1 MLLKSQKSKQRIV
14 EVKKFLSN
22 LINIAVRRLLLR
34 GEFYFT
40 KNVCA
45 FSKKFPIKYQRHVGF
60 YVLSLATYQREKF
73 IFCDLALLASFHR
86 LLLEG
91 IKFFRLFSKFCD
103 SEKQRGAI
111 VEQKF
116 PLTLPVLLRFAAY
129 HLEGLLISRAK
140 ISEKVSNEQQWNE
153 NNV

>member
-45 FSKKFPIKYQRHVGF
+45 FSKKFPIKY
-60 YVLSLATYQREKF
+60 
-73 IFCDLALLASFHR
+73 
-86 LLLEG
+86 
-91 IKFFRLFSKFCD
+91 
-103 SEKQRGAI
+103 
-111 VEQKF
+111 
-116 PLTLPVLLRFAAY
+116 
-129 HLEGLLISRAK
+129 
-140 ISEKVSNEQQWNE
+140 
-153 NNV
+153 